1 MHYTTFGRNTGLRV
15 SEFALGTSNFGAGV
29 GESTDA
35 RRLLWGRRGDGAGRD
50 EARRIFDGFAEAG
63 GTLLDTA
70 DSAQFGEAE
79 RLLGEFA
86 AADRDHF
93 VLSTKYTNSASTRP
107 RISDTGNS
115 RKNMIGS
122 VEASLRRLGTD
133 YIDLY
138 WAHFPDGLTPAEEIL
153 AAVDHLVSSGKI
165 LYAGLSNF
173 PAWRVSRAVTIAELR
188 GWAPVI
194 AIQTEYNLVNRT
206 AEREL
211 LPMADALGLGA
222 ALWSPLAG
230 GLLTGKY
237 RRTEQ
242 GWVSAENRRHPR
254 NDTDRIAEIVGTV
267 LDVAEETGMS
277 PAQVSL
283 AWLRGRAARAC
294 TAYVPIIGPR
304 DADQLAHYLHALDVT
319 LGAEQTS
326 RLDKASEIEPDSPHE
341 ITGLVRES
349 LLGGDASRV
358 APATPPVA

>member
-1 MHYTTFGRNTGLRV
+1 MRYTTFGRSTGLRV

-29 GESTDA
+29 GDSDDA
-35 RRLLWGRRGDGAGRD
+35 RRLLWGRRGDGSGR
-50 EARRIFDGFAEAG
+50 EECRRVFDRFAEAG

-79 RLLGEFA
+79 TLLGEFL

-93 VLSTKYTNSASTRP
+93 VVSTKYTNSASTRP

-115 RKNMIGS
+115 RKNMIRS
-122 VEASLRRLGTD
+122 VEGSLRRLGTD

-153 AAVDHLVSSGKI
+153 AAIDHLVSSGKI

-188 GWAPVI
+188 GWSPIVAV
-194 AIQTEYNLVNRT
+194 QTEYNLVNRT
-206 AEREL
+206 GEREL

-242 GWVSAENRRHPR
+242 GWVSEENRRHPR
-254 NDTDRIAEIVGTV
+254 NDTDRIAEIVSTV

-277 PAQVSL
+277 PSQVSL
-283 AWLRGRAARAC
+283 AWLRNRAAGAA
-294 TAYVPIIGPR
+294 TAYIPIIGPR
-304 DADQLAHYLHALDVT
+304 TGEQLDHYLEALT
-319 LGAEQTS
+319 TSLSGEQAA
-326 RLDKASEIEPDSPHE
+326 RLDKASAIEPGSPHE

-349 LLGGDASRV
+349 LLGGDSSRV
-358 APATPPVA
+358 DDASPPVA

>member
-1 MHYTTFGRNTGLRV
+1 MRYTALGRNTGLRV

-29 GESTDA
+29 GESAEA

-50 EARRIFDGFAEAG
+50 EAQRIFDGFAEAG

-79 RLLGEFA
+79 KLLGEFV

-115 RKNMIGS
+115 RKNMIRSLEG
-122 VEASLRRLGTD
+122 SLRRLGTD
-133 YIDLY
+133 YVDLY

-153 AAVDHLVSSGKI
+153 AAVDHLVSSGKV
-165 LYAGLSNF
+165 LYAGFSNF
-173 PAWRVSRAVTIAELR
+173 PAWRVSRAVTLAELR

-194 AIQTEYNLVNRT
+194 AVQTEYNLVNRT

-211 LPMADALGLGA
+211 LPMAQALGLGA

-237 RRTEQ
+237 RRTEH
-242 GWVSAENRRHPR
+242 GWVSDQGRRHPR

-267 LDVAEETGMS
+267 LDVAEETGIS

-283 AWLRGRAARAC
+283 AWLRGRAARSC

-304 DADQLAHYLHALDVT
+304 DAGQLAHYLKALEARLT
-319 LGAEQTS
+319 EEQEA
-326 RLDKASEIEPDSPHE
+326 RLDKVSELEPGTPHE
-341 ITGLVRES
+341 ITGLVRET
-349 LLGGDASRV
+349 LLGGDAERM
-358 APATPPVA
+358 APVTPPVA